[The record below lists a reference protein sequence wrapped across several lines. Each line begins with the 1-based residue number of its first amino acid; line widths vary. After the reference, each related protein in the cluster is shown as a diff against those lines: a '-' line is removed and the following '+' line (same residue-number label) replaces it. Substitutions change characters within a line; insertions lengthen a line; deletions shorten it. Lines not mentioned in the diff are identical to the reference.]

1 MSDSLA
7 ISRLKK
13 KRNLYVV
20 IAVVSLAGSICAAL
34 PRRVKSF
41 NAHKQA
47 NAEWIRLQGEIVAAQ
62 GKIKTVQAEIL
73 KIQAELR
80 SPPAR

>member
-1 MSDSLA
+1 MSDFTT

-13 KRNLYVV
+13 KRNLYVA
-20 IAVVSLAGSICAAL
+20 IAVVSLAGSLGAAL

-47 NAEWIRLQGEIVAAQ
+47 NAEWIRLQGEIVATQ
-62 GKIKTVQAEIL
+62 GKIKNVQAEIL
-73 KIQAELR
+73 RIQAALKT
-80 SPPAR
+80 P

>member
-1 MSDSLA
+1 MSDSPA

-13 KRNLYVV
+13 KRNLYVA
-20 IAVVSLAGSICAAL
+20 IAVVSLAGSLGASL

-62 GKIKTVQAEIL
+62 GKIKIVQAEIL
-73 KIQAELR
+73 RIQAALKT
-80 SPPAR
+80 P

>member
-1 MSDSLA
+1 VSDSPA

-20 IAVVSLAGSICAAL
+20 IAVVSLAGSLGASL

-47 NAEWIRLQGEIVAAQ
+47 NAELLRLQAEIVASEV
-62 GKIKTVQAEIL
+62 KIRNVQTEIL
-73 KIQAELR
+73 KIQAALKT
-80 SPPAR
+80 PQGL

>member
-1 MSDSLA
+1 VSDSPS

-20 IAVVSLAGSICAAL
+20 IAVVSLAGSLGASL

-47 NAEWIRLQGEIVAAQ
+47 NAEWIRLQAEIVASEV
-62 GKIKTVQAEIL
+62 KIRNVQAEIL
-73 KIQAELR
+73 KIQAALKT
-80 SPPAR
+80 P

>member
-1 MSDSLA
+1 MSDSPA

-13 KRNLYVV
+13 KRNLYVA
-20 IAVVSLAGSICAAL
+20 IAVVALAGSIGASL

-47 NAEWIRLQGEIVAAQ
+47 NAELLRLQAEIVASEV
-62 GKIKTVQAEIL
+62 KIRNVQTEIL
-73 KIQAELR
+73 KIQAALKT
-80 SPPAR
+80 PQGL

>member
-1 MSDSLA
+1 MSDSTT
-7 ISRLKK
+7 IYRLKK
-13 KRNLYVV
+13 KRNLYVA
-20 IAVVSLAGSICAAL
+20 IAVVSLAGSLGASL

-73 KIQAELR
+73 KIQAKLR

>member
-1 MSDSLA
+1 MSDSPA

-13 KRNLYVV
+13 KRNLYVA
-20 IAVVSLAGSICAAL
+20 IAVVSLAGSLGASL

-47 NAEWIRLQGEIVAAQ
+47 NAELLRLQAEIVASEV
-62 GKIKTVQAEIL
+62 KIRNVQAEIM
-73 KIQAELR
+73 KIQAALKT
-80 SPPAR
+80 P

>member
-1 MSDSLA
+1 VSDSPA

-20 IAVVSLAGSICAAL
+20 IALVTLAGSIGASL

>member
-1 MSDSLA
+1 VSDSPA

-13 KRNLYVV
+13 KRNLYVA
-20 IAVVSLAGSICAAL
+20 IAVVSLAGSLGASL

-62 GKIKTVQAEIL
+62 GKIKNVQTEIL
-73 KIQAELR
+73 RIQAALKT
-80 SPPAR
+80 P

>member
-1 MSDSLA
+1 VSDSPA

-13 KRNLYVV
+13 KRNLYVA
-20 IAVVSLAGSICAAL
+20 IAVVSLAGSIGASL

-47 NAEWIRLQGEIVAAQ
+47 NAELLRLQAEIVASEV
-62 GKIKTVQAEIL
+62 KIRNVQTEIL
-73 KIQAELR
+73 KIQAALKT
-80 SPPAR
+80 P

>member
-1 MSDSLA
+1 MSDSPA

-13 KRNLYVV
+13 KRNLYVA
-20 IAVVSLAGSICAAL
+20 IAVVSLAGSIGASL

-47 NAEWIRLQGEIVAAQ
+47 NAELLRLQAEIVASEV
-62 GKIKTVQAEIL
+62 KIRNVQTEIL
-73 KIQAELR
+73 KIQAALKT
-80 SPPAR
+80 P

>member
-1 MSDSLA
+1 VSDSPV

-13 KRNLYVV
+13 KRYLYVV
-20 IAVVSLAGSICAAL
+20 IAVVALVGSIGASL

-73 KIQAELR
+73 KIQAELK

>member
-1 MSDSLA
+1 MSDSPA

-20 IAVVSLAGSICAAL
+20 IAVVTLAGSLGASL
-34 PRRVKSF
+34 PRRIKSF

-47 NAEWIRLQGEIVAAQ
+47 NAELLRLQAEIVAAQ
-62 GKIKTVQAEIL
+62 GKIKNVQAEIL
-73 KIQAELR
+73 KIQAELK
-80 SPPAR
+80 SPSTR

>member
-1 MSDSLA
+1 MSDSPA

-13 KRNLYVV
+13 KRNLYVA
-20 IAVVSLAGSICAAL
+20 IAVVSLAGSLGASL

-47 NAEWIRLQGEIVAAQ
+47 NAELLRLQAEIVASEE
-62 GKIKTVQAEIL
+62 KIRNVQAEIL
-73 KIQAELR
+73 KIQAALKT
-80 SPPAR
+80 P

>member
-1 MSDSLA
+1 MSDSPA

-13 KRNLYVV
+13 KRNLYVAIV
-20 IAVVSLAGSICAAL
+20 GVSLAGSIGASL

-47 NAEWIRLQGEIVAAQ
+47 NADLLFLQGEIVAVQ
-62 GKIKTVQAEIL
+62 GKIKNVQAEIL
-73 KIQAELR
+73 NIQATLK

>member
-1 MSDSLA
+1 MSDSPA

-13 KRNLYVV
+13 KRNLYLA
-20 IAVVSLAGSICAAL
+20 IAVVSLAGSLGASL

-47 NAEWIRLQGEIVAAQ
+47 NAELLRFQSAIVASQ
-62 GKIKTVQAEIL
+62 EKIRNVQTEIL
-73 KIQAELR
+73 KIQAALKT
-80 SPPAR
+80 P

>member
-1 MSDSLA
+1 MSDFTT
-7 ISRLKK
+7 IYRLKK
-13 KRNLYVV
+13 KRNLYVA
-20 IAVVSLAGSICAAL
+20 IAVVWLAGSIGASL

-41 NAHKQA
+41 NAHKLA

>member
-1 MSDSLA
+1 MSDSPA

-13 KRNLYVV
+13 KRNLYVA
-20 IAVVSLAGSICAAL
+20 IAVVALAGSIGASL

-47 NAEWIRLQGEIVAAQ
+47 NAELLRLQGYIESSEV
-62 GKIKTVQAEIL
+62 KIRNVQAEIL
-73 KIQAELR
+73 KIQAALKT
-80 SPPAR
+80 S

>member
-1 MSDSLA
+1 VSDSPA

-13 KRNLYVV
+13 KRNLYVA
-20 IAVVSLAGSICAAL
+20 IAVVSLAGSLGASL

-41 NAHKQA
+41 TAHKQA

-62 GKIKTVQAEIL
+62 GKIKNVQTEIL
-73 KIQAELR
+73 RIQAALKT
-80 SPPAR
+80 P

>member
-1 MSDSLA
+1 MSDSPA

-20 IAVVSLAGSICAAL
+20 IAVVSLAGSLGASL
-34 PRRVKSF
+34 PRRVKGF

-62 GKIKTVQAEIL
+62 VKIKTVQAEIL

-80 SPPAR
+80 LPPAR

>member
-1 MSDSLA
+1 MSDSPA

-13 KRNLYVV
+13 RRNLYVA
-20 IAVVSLAGSICAAL
+20 IAVVSLAGSLSASL

-47 NAEWIRLQGEIVAAQ
+47 NAELLRLQAEIVASQ
-62 GKIKTVQAEIL
+62 VKIRNVQAEIL
-73 KIQAELR
+73 KIQTALKT
-80 SPPAR
+80 P

>member
-1 MSDSLA
+1 VSDSSA

-13 KRNLYVV
+13 KRNLYVA
-20 IAVVSLAGSICAAL
+20 IAVVSLAGSLGASL

-47 NAEWIRLQGEIVAAQ
+47 NAELLRLQAEIVASEV
-62 GKIKTVQAEIL
+62 KIRNVQTEIL
-73 KIQAELR
+73 KIQAALKT
-80 SPPAR
+80 P

>member
-1 MSDSLA
+1 MSDSPA

-20 IAVVSLAGSICAAL
+20 IALVTLAGSIGASL

>member
-1 MSDSLA
+1 MSDSPN

-13 KRNLYVV
+13 KRNLYVA
-20 IAVVSLAGSICAAL
+20 IAVVSLAGSIGASL

-47 NAEWIRLQGEIVAAQ
+47 NAELLRLQAEIVASEV
-62 GKIKTVQAEIL
+62 KIRNVQAEIL
-73 KIQAELR
+73 KIQAALKN
-80 SPPAR
+80 P

>member
-1 MSDSLA
+1 MSDSPA

-13 KRNLYVV
+13 KRNLYVA
-20 IAVVSLAGSICAAL
+20 IAVVSLAGSLGASL

-47 NAEWIRLQGEIVAAQ
+47 NSELLRLQAEIVASEV
-62 GKIKTVQAEIL
+62 KIRNVQAEIL
-73 KIQAELR
+73 KIQAALKT
-80 SPPAR
+80 P

>member
-1 MSDSLA
+1 MSDSSS

-20 IAVVSLAGSICAAL
+20 IAVVSLAGSLGASL

-47 NAEWIRLQGEIVAAQ
+47 NAELLRLQAEIVASEV
-62 GKIKTVQAEIL
+62 KIRNVQAEIL
-73 KIQAELR
+73 KIQAALKT
-80 SPPAR
+80 P

>member
-1 MSDSLA
+1 VSDSSS

-13 KRNLYVV
+13 KRNLYVA
-20 IAVVSLAGSICAAL
+20 IAVVSLAGSLGASL

-47 NAEWIRLQGEIVAAQ
+47 NAELLRLQAEIVASEV
-62 GKIKTVQAEIL
+62 KIRNVQTEIL
-73 KIQAELR
+73 KIQAALKT
-80 SPPAR
+80 P

>member
-1 MSDSLA
+1 MSDSPA

-13 KRNLYVV
+13 KRNLYVA
-20 IAVVSLAGSICAAL
+20 IAVVSLAGSLGAAL

-47 NAEWIRLQGEIVAAQ
+47 NAEWIRLQGEIVATQ
-62 GKIKTVQAEIL
+62 GKIKNVQAEIL
-73 KIQAELR
+73 KIQAELKL
-80 SPPAR
+80 SSAR

>member
-1 MSDSLA
+1 MSDSSA

-13 KRNLYVV
+13 KRNLYVA
-20 IAVVSLAGSICAAL
+20 IAVVSLAGSIGASL

-47 NAEWIRLQGEIVAAQ
+47 NGELLWFQSEIVASQ
-62 GKIKTVQAEIL
+62 EKIKNVQAEII
-73 KIQAELR
+73 KIQADLK
-80 SPPAR
+80 SPPPR

>member
-1 MSDSLA
+1 VSDSPA

-13 KRNLYVV
+13 KRNLYVA
-20 IAVVSLAGSICAAL
+20 IAVVSLAGSLGASL

-62 GKIKTVQAEIL
+62 GKIKIVQAEIL
-73 KIQAELR
+73 RIQAALKT
-80 SPPAR
+80 P

>member
-1 MSDSLA
+1 MSDSPS

-13 KRNLYVV
+13 KRNLYVA
-20 IAVVSLAGSICAAL
+20 IAVVSLAGSLGASL

-47 NAEWIRLQGEIVAAQ
+47 NAELLRLQAEIVASVV
-62 GKIKTVQAEIL
+62 KIKNVQTEIL
-73 KIQAELR
+73 RIQAVLKT
-80 SPPAR
+80 P